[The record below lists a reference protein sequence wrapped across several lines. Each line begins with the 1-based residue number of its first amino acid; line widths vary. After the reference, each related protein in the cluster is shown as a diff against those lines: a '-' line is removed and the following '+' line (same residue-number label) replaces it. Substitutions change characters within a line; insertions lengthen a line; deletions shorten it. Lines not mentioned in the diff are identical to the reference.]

1 MRNLYKKK
9 GVSSKRY
16 PSQVLLQPSCCKVC
30 SLHHS
35 VNLTI
40 SYGLSFMLFNPWSCP
55 FVVLT
60 IVLVPSLYRPCVA
73 VLSLFR
79 LTSPSWRCP
88 WLHPEVS
95 TSSSWGASWFFIPK
109 KSVVILNQ
117 PASLPVA
124 SALLQH
130 PSLRYPDHV
139 NSSWIPALSS
149 WNSHRIRGYP
159 CRYACFLPTP
169 LRLPF
174 CIVFTSDIS
183 NSYVW
188 CIRLLRKT
196 YKLTNWIILK
206 TLFT

>member
-1 MRNLYKKK
+1 MACPLC
-9 GVSSKRY
+9 SSIREA
-16 PSQVLLQPSCCKVC
+16 VLLSSWQS
-30 SLHHS
+30 
-35 VNLTI
+35 
-40 SYGLSFMLFNPWSCP
+40 
-55 FVVLT
+55 
-60 IVLVPSLYRPCVA
+60 SLYRPCVA

-196 YKLTNWIILK
+196 YKLTNWIILR